1 MKTFRFPLQRV
12 LEWRALQ
19 LRVEEE
25 KLAGLQQQ
33 LASLLQMRE
42 KLAAERNRSQS
53 HLFASGTAAGSD
65 LQTWALYQARLVKQ
79 QELLKTQLLQC
90 EKLTL
95 EQRQRLLK
103 ARTDHRVLER
113 LKERRWRQWVYLN
126 DREQE
131 DTAAEVYLSKWSRE
145 DLENKSAEVAMK
157 LVTPPV
163 YSPDLPSPPPSVRA
177 CDRTSTGLNPCGGPR
192 SRWWFRWSASARR
205 RWSRPETTSRACG

>member
-19 LRVEEE
+19 QRVEEE

-33 LASLLQMRE
+33 LTSLLQLR
-42 KLAAERNRSQS
+42 KQLSSERNRSQS
-53 HLFASGTAAGSD
+53 QLFSSGTAAGSD
-65 LQTWALYQARLVKQ
+65 LQSWALYQARLVKQ
-79 QELLKTQLLQC
+79 QELVKTQLGQC
-90 EKLTL
+90 EKLIL

-126 DREQE
+126 DRELE

-145 DLENKSAEVAMK
+145 DLETKSAEA
-157 LVTPPV
+157 L
-163 YSPDLPSPPPSVRA
+163 
-177 CDRTSTGLNPCGGPR
+177 
-192 SRWWFRWSASARR
+192 
-205 RWSRPETTSRACG
+205 

>member
-42 KLAAERNRSQS
+42 KVAAARNRSQS

-65 LQTWALYQARLVKQ
+65 LQTWALYQARLAKQ
-79 QELLKTQLLQC
+79 EELLKTQMAQC
-90 EKLTL
+90 EKLIL

-145 DLENKSAEVAMK
+145 DLESKAAETA
-157 LVTPPV
+157 
-163 YSPDLPSPPPSVRA
+163 
-177 CDRTSTGLNPCGGPR
+177 
-192 SRWWFRWSASARR
+192 
-205 RWSRPETTSRACG
+205 

>member
-1 MKTFRFPLQRV
+1 MKIFRFPLQRV

-25 KLAGLQQQ
+25 KLAGLQQR
-33 LASLLQMRE
+33 LTSLLQMRE

-53 HLFASGTAAGSD
+53 NLFASGAAAGSD

-103 ARTDHRVLER
+103 ARTDHRILER

-126 DREQE
+126 DRELE
-131 DTAAEVYLSKWSRE
+131 DSAAEAYLSKWSRE
-145 DLENKSAEVAMK
+145 DLENKSAEA
-157 LVTPPV
+157 L
-163 YSPDLPSPPPSVRA
+163 
-177 CDRTSTGLNPCGGPR
+177 
-192 SRWWFRWSASARR
+192 
-205 RWSRPETTSRACG
+205 

>member
-33 LASLLQMRE
+33 LASLVELRE
-42 KLAAERNRSQS
+42 KLAVARNRSES
-53 HLFASGTAAGSD
+53 HLFASGAAAGSD
-65 LQTWALYQARLVKQ
+65 LQSWALYQARLAKQ
-79 QELLKTQLLQC
+79 QDLLKTRLAQC
-90 EKLTL
+90 ETLTL

-126 DREQE
+126 DRELE
-131 DTAAEVYLSKWSRE
+131 GAAAEVYLAKWGRE
-145 DLENKSAEVAMK
+145 DLENKSAELA
-157 LVTPPV
+157 
-163 YSPDLPSPPPSVRA
+163 
-177 CDRTSTGLNPCGGPR
+177 
-192 SRWWFRWSASARR
+192 
-205 RWSRPETTSRACG
+205 

>member
-1 MKTFRFPLQRV
+1 MRPQLLDFLKQPPDTHTSREETSSRMLALAKELGMKTFRFPLQRV

-25 KLAGLQQQ
+25 KLAALQQQ
-33 LASLLQMRE
+33 LTSLLQMRE
-42 KLAAERNRSQS
+42 KLASERNRSQS

-145 DLENKSAEVAMK
+145 DLENKSAEA
-157 LVTPPV
+157 PV
-163 YSPDLPSPPPSVRA
+163 NRHA
-177 CDRTSTGLNPCGGPR
+177 AGLFSGPAIAAAICSSLR
-192 SRWWFRWSASARR
+192 
-205 RWSRPETTSRACG
+205 

>member
-33 LASLLQMRE
+33 LASLVQLRE
-42 KLAAERNRSQS
+42 KLAAARNRSES
-53 HLFASGTAAGSD
+53 HLFASGAAAGSD
-65 LQTWALYQARLVKQ
+65 LQSWALYQARLAKQ
-79 QELLKTQLLQC
+79 QELLKAQLLQC
-90 EKLTL
+90 ENLIL

-126 DREQE
+126 DREVE
-131 DTAAEVYLSKWSRE
+131 DTAAEVYLSRWGRE
-145 DLENKSAEVAMK
+145 DLENKSTEA
-157 LVTPPV
+157 L
-163 YSPDLPSPPPSVRA
+163 
-177 CDRTSTGLNPCGGPR
+177 
-192 SRWWFRWSASARR
+192 
-205 RWSRPETTSRACG
+205 

>member
-12 LEWRALQ
+12 LEWRSLQ

-33 LASLLQMRE
+33 LTALLQLRD
-42 KLAAERNRSQS
+42 KLEAAGSRSESQ
-53 HLFASGTAAGSD
+53 LFASGTAAGSD
-65 LQTWALYQARLVKQ
+65 LQSWALYRARLAKQ

-90 EKLTL
+90 EKLIL

-126 DREQE
+126 DREVE
-131 DTAAEVYLSKWSRE
+131 DTAAEVYLAKWGRE
-145 DLENKSAEVAMK
+145 DLEKKTA
-157 LVTPPV
+157 
-163 YSPDLPSPPPSVRA
+163 
-177 CDRTSTGLNPCGGPR
+177 
-192 SRWWFRWSASARR
+192 
-205 RWSRPETTSRACG
+205 ETT

>member
-25 KLAGLQQQ
+25 KLATLQQQ
-33 LASLLQMRE
+33 LTSMLELRE
-42 KLAAERNRSQS
+42 KLAAARTRSES
-53 HLFASGTAAGSD
+53 HVFVSGTAAGSD
-65 LQTWALYQARLVKQ
+65 LQSWALYQARLVKQ
-79 QELLKTQLLQC
+79 QELLKTQIVQC

-126 DREQE
+126 DRELE
-131 DTAAEVYLSKWSRE
+131 DTAAEVYLAKWSRE
-145 DLENKSAEVAMK
+145 DLENKTAETA
-157 LVTPPV
+157 
-163 YSPDLPSPPPSVRA
+163 
-177 CDRTSTGLNPCGGPR
+177 
-192 SRWWFRWSASARR
+192 
-205 RWSRPETTSRACG
+205 